1 MKLIDFIIFFICV
14 IGLIY
19 FAFDR
24 FKYSSKK
31 IYHKNIKRLN
41 HLRKIIASI
50 ENDNIETEE
59 IIKSIN
65 FDTVFNDDLTDKL
78 IKYRDDEDKLNILK
92 TELKQIEKYI
102 NNFLIYNKF

>member
-1 MKLIDFIIFFICV
+1 MKLIDIIILSLCV

-24 FKYSSKK
+24 FKYSNKK
-31 IYHKNIKRLN
+31 VFSENIRRLN
-41 HLRKIIASI
+41 YLRKIIADI
-50 ENDNIETEE
+50 ENDNSETEK

-65 FDTVFNDDLTDKL
+65 ADTIFDDELTDKL

-92 TELKQIEKYI
+92 TEMKQIEKYI
-102 NNFLIYNKF
+102 SNFRIYNKY